1 MTNSDIVKGSALQ
14 VWVGASQSPQGA
26 QGATNCIAFATNHT
40 LNITTNTNEIAT
52 KDHGDYPAVLPT
64 TITWEVT
71 CENLYATSSM
81 ETLMDYVKNRKKVD
95 IKFAQC
101 GNYSTGSSSTYS
113 YDNVEEGIIDT
124 DKSQTG
130 WTVGDVIAEGKAYV
144 TSYSINAPAGEN
156 ASISCTFTGC
166 GQLTINPA

>member
-14 VWVGASQSPQGA
+14 VWVGAPQGA
-26 QGATNCIAFATNHT
+26 QGTQGATQCIAFATNHT
-40 LNITTNTNEIAT
+40 LNITTNTNEITT

-71 CENLYATSSM
+71 CENLYATDSM
-81 ETLMDYVKNRKKVD
+81 ETLLDYISNRKKVD
-95 IKFAQC
+95 ITFAEC
-101 GNYSTGSSSTYS
+101 NNYSTGSGSTYS
-113 YDNVEEGIIDT
+113 YDNVEEGIIET
-124 DKSQTG
+124 SKTE
-130 WTVGDVIAEGKAYV
+130 WTVGKVIAAGKAYV

-166 GQLTINPA
+166 GTLSMNPS